1 MITLCNKYVG
11 KNNDSINMIHLLNKY
26 VGANTDDMNTITIYT
41 INIDDIHM
49 INIPIEY
56 VRANI
61 DDINN
66 KKFKKNTSKDEF
78 NIKPYY
84 KIFLRILN

>member
-49 INIPIEY
+49 INIPINMSGQTL
-56 VRANI
+56 AI
-61 DDINN
+61 LII
-66 KKFKKNTSKDEF
+66 KK
-78 NIKPYY
+78 
-84 KIFLRILN
+84 

>member
-1 MITLCNKYVG
+1 
-11 KNNDSINMIHLLNKY
+11 
-26 VGANTDDMNTITIYT
+26 MNTITIYT

-56 VRANI
+56 VGANI
-61 DDINN
+61 GDINN
-66 KKFKKNTSKDEF
+66 KKIKKTPSKDEF
-78 NIKPYY
+78 NIKPYD

>member
-49 INIPIEY
+49 IIIPIEY
-56 VRANI
+56 VGANI
-61 DDINN
+61 VDINN
-66 KKFKKNTSKDEF
+66 KKIKKHRQRMNLISNHMTK
-78 NIKPYY
+78 Y
-84 KIFLRILN
+84 FLEY